1 MLKVRHLNKSY
12 KTTAALSDVSFEL
25 KEGIYGF
32 LGPNGAGKS
41 TLIHL
46 ITDNIRRDSGEI
58 LWNEKDICVLD
69 KEYRDILGYM
79 PQYQG
84 YYKGFTAKAFLLY
97 MAQLKGMKK
106 KEAVRRTEELL
117 KILNLWEHR
126 DKKAENFSGG
136 MRQRLMLAQAL
147 LNDPKLLILDEPTAG
162 VDPQERIRI
171 RNYIS
176 TIAKGRIILIA
187 THIVS
192 DVEAI
197 ANEIFLMG
205 AGKVIEHAS
214 PQKLIRQVS
223 PYVYTTTV
231 QSVDEITQLE
241 KSFTISNIYNSMH
254 GIQVKLI
261 QKSPQDLE
269 FHTSGY
275 EPAAANLEDVY
286 LYHF

>member
-1 MLKVRHLNKSY
+1 M
-12 KTTAALSDVSFEL
+12 
-25 KEGIYGF
+25 
-32 LGPNGAGKS
+32 
-41 TLIHL
+41 
-46 ITDNIRRDSGEI
+46 
-58 LWNEKDICVLD
+58 
-69 KEYRDILGYM
+69 
-79 PQYQG
+79 
-84 YYKGFTAKAFLLY
+84 
-97 MAQLKGMKK
+97 
-106 KEAVRRTEELL
+106 
-117 KILNLWEHR
+117 
-126 DKKAENFSGG
+126 
-136 MRQRLMLAQAL
+136 
-147 LNDPKLLILDEPTAG
+147 
-162 VDPQERIRI
+162 
-171 RNYIS
+171 
-176 TIAKGRIILIA
+176 IA